1 MNLSLLKGIASIR
14 LIDFLRGTSIYSNLK
29 TLRIDQF
36 KSYDCLQTIS
46 KNKFDRHLSYASEN
60 SIYYKKLFS
69 QNIQQ
74 VLTKDLIRNNF
85 NQLKSTSFN
94 AKVFSKSTGG
104 STGNPLV
111 YLTTQQAQSF
121 MWAAI
126 FLSWETAGYTLGNKV
141 AFIAGTSLHKSDY
154 RHKYFYKLLNVQIY
168 SAYNLEDE
176 DIKNYLD
183 SIARK
188 RIKLIYAYA
197 SVLDRI
203 ADYILKYKI
212 QPVNSVLAIVS
223 TAEVL
228 TLEVRKKIELAFG
241 IKVFNQYGC
250 NEAGI
255 SSFEC
260 EHGNMHLVNTGS
272 WAYTDD
278 QDNLIATNLVN
289 KAFIFI
295 NYFTGDKLRFSE
307 SKECSCKRGYPI
319 ISEIIGRTF
328 DFVKDSTGKVLNGAF
343 FSILFRS
350 DSSIERYQIQYD
362 LSHVK
367 VLLKVNND
375 SNHTDAYLKYAA
387 VLKKYLKFDHYEILI
402 NEPFLTIPNGK
413 HLQIIDLTKYTH
425 EYMV

>member
-1 MNLSLLKGIASIR
+1 MNLSLIKGITFIR
-14 LIDFLRGTSIYSNLK
+14 LIDLLRGTSIYNSLK
-29 TLRIDQF
+29 ILRIEQF
-36 KSYDCLQTIS
+36 KSYDYLQKVS
-46 KNKFDRHLSYASEN
+46 KTKFDSHLSYASEN
-60 SIYYKKLFS
+60 SIYYKMLFS

-85 NQLKSTSFN
+85 NYLKSTAFHG
-94 AKVFSKSTGG
+94 KVFTKSTGG

-126 FLSWETAGYTLGNKV
+126 LLSWETAGYTLGDKV
-141 AFIAGTSLHKSDY
+141 AFIAGTSLHKSDF

-168 SAYNLEDE
+168 SAYNLED
-176 DIKNYLD
+176 DNIKIYLD
-183 SIARK
+183 SIANN

-212 QPVNSVLAIVS
+212 QPVNSVLAVIS

-241 IKVFNQYGC
+241 IRVYNQYGC

-260 EHGNMHLVNTGS
+260 EYGNMHLVNSGS

-295 NYFTGDKLRFSE
+295 NYFTGDKLKFSD

-319 ISEIIGRTF
+319 ISEIMGRTF
-328 DFVKDSTGKVLNGAF
+328 DFVKDSNGKVLNGAF

-350 DSSIERYQIQYD
+350 DASIVRYQIQYD
-362 LSHVK
+362 LSHIK
-367 VLLKVNND
+367 VLLKVNTD
-375 SNHTDAYLKYAA
+375 SNHADAYLKYASI
-387 VLKKYLKFDHYEILI
+387 LKKYLTFDHYEIRI

-413 HLQIIDLTKYTH
+413 HLQVIDLTKHTH
-425 EYMV
+425 EYLV

>member
-36 KSYDCLQTIS
+36 KSYDYLQKIS

-60 SIYYKKLFS
+60 SIYYKQLFS

-85 NQLKSTSFN
+85 NQLKSAAFN
-94 AKVFSKSTGG
+94 GKVFSKSTGG

-126 FLSWETAGYTLGNKV
+126 FLSWETAGYTIGDRV

-176 DIKNYLD
+176 NIKIYLD
-183 SIARK
+183 SIAKK

-203 ADYILKYKI
+203 ADYLLKYNI

-228 TLEVRKKIELAFG
+228 TPEIRNKIELAFG
-241 IKVFNQYGC
+241 LRVFNQYGC

-255 SSFEC
+255 SAFEC
-260 EHGNMHLVNTGS
+260 EHGKMHLINSGS
-272 WAYTDD
+272 WAYTDY

-289 KAFIFI
+289 EAFIFI
-295 NYFTGDKLRFSE
+295 NYFSGDKVKFSK
-307 SKECSCKRGYPI
+307 SKECRCNRGYPI

-328 DFVKDSTGKVLNGAF
+328 DFVRDTTGKVLNGAF

-350 DSSIERYQIQYD
+350 DASIERYQIQYD
-362 LSHVK
+362 LSIIK
-367 VLLKVNND
+367 VLLKINTD
-375 SNHTDAYLKYAA
+375 SYHADAYCKYVS
-387 VLKKYLKFDHYEILI
+387 VLQKYLKFDHYEILI

-413 HLQIIDLTKYTH
+413 HLQVIDLTKRTH
-425 EYMV
+425 EYLV